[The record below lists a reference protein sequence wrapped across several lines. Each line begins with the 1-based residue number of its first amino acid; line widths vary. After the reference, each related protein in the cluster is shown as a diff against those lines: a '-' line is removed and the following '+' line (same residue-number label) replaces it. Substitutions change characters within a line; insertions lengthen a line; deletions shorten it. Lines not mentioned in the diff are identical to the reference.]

1 MDSVVPYLVAIIPTI
16 VVAAFFYV
24 IIRRM
29 IEGDRRERLAQSK
42 FEAEQDRARASVDPV
57 GAPDDEP
64 RTAPEDETPNDSGN
78 SR

>member
-24 IIRRM
+24 IIKRM

-42 FEAEQDRARASVDPV
+42 FEAEQDRSRASADPDAV
-57 GAPDDEP
+57 THDEP
-64 RTAPEDETPNDSGN
+64 RTGPEGGTPGDPGN
-78 SR
+78 PS